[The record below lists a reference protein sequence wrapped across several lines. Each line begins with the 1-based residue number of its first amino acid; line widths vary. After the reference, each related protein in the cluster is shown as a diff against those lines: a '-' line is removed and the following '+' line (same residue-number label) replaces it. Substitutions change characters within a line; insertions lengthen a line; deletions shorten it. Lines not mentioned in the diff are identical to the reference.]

1 MSKGEPDWVGMQFRP
16 EREAGDGK
24 DVSFKGWEWENEY
37 QRLAMMELPGI
48 IEQSLRE
55 SPPDMSVGV
64 KGGDVVIAVSMPG
77 LAAAEVEVEEFHL
90 GPTWRFSLRE
100 ALDEVENHARDGVV
114 AMARALREIAD
125 DIEKRARPAA

>member
-24 DVSFKGWEWENEY
+24 DVSFEGWEWENEY

-48 IEQSLRE
+48 IEESLRE
-55 SPPDMSVGV
+55 SPPEMSVGV
-64 KGGDVVIAVSMPG
+64 KDGDVVIAVSVRG
-77 LAAAEVEVEEFHL
+77 LAAADDGEFHD

-100 ALDEVENHARDGVV
+100 ALDEVESHARDGVI
-114 AMARALREIAD
+114 ALARALREIAD
-125 DIEKRARPAA
+125 DIEKRARPV